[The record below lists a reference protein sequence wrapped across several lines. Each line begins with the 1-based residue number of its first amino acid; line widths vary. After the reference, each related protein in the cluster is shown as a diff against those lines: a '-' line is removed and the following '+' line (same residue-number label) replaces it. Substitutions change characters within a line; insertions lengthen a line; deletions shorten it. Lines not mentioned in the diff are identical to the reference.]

1 VSKNLFK
8 NLGFLTISQAANYVL
23 PLITIPYITRI
34 VGPENY
40 GLIEFGMVAMLYFSA
55 VVIYGFNTTA
65 TRKIAE
71 TPENIPKVSNVFSAV
86 VYTRLLLFGV
96 STVLFAITM
105 LLVPKFVEQSK
116 LMLYAYPIVL
126 GWALY
131 PDFLFQGLQKL
142 QVVAIANFAVKTI
155 AAALVFI
162 LLREPEDYYLVL
174 GINSVAQLAVGLFTL
189 LYAFKLVKGLRLFKP
204 MWRSIK
210 AYIQNGLYVF
220 LSHFFTRIYTF
231 GSIIFLGL
239 MLSDEELGIF
249 AAGMKLITVAQSF
262 LFLPLFGALFPYLA
276 KLYRENRTE
285 YTIQFRR
292 AFLIMMAATVFS
304 AAVLLVF
311 PDFFIHLVF
320 GTKYVGVAPYLQI
333 MAPILVVSTISHF
346 SMQQGLIILKKDRV
360 YLFIIIA
367 AGVISLILNFVF
379 IPIARLQGAAWIK
392 LGVDAFLA
400 LAGWIF
406 YKRALQQKTDLAQ

>member
-1 VSKNLFK
+1 MSKNLFK
-8 NLGFLTISQAANYVL
+8 NIGFLTISQGANYVL
-23 PLITIPYITRI
+23 PLLTIPYITRI

-96 STVLFAITM
+96 STMLFVITM
-105 LLVPKFVEQSK
+105 LLVPKFIEQLK
-116 LMLYAYPIVL
+116 LMLYAYLIVL

-142 QVVAIANFAVKTI
+142 QVVAIANFAVKSI
-155 AAALVFI
+155 AAILVFV
-162 LLREPEDYYLVL
+162 LLKKPEDYPLVL
-174 GINSVAQLAVGLFTL
+174 GINSVAQLAVGVFTL

-276 KLYRENRTE
+276 KLYRDNRSE

-292 AFLIMMAATVFS
+292 AFLIMMAATLFS
-304 AAVLLVF
+304 AALLLLF

-360 YLFIIIA
+360 YLFVIIV
-367 AGVISLILNFVF
+367 AGLISLILNFVF
-379 IPIARLQGAAWIK
+379 IPTARLQGAAWIK
-392 LGVDAFLA
+392 LGVDVFLA

-406 YKRALQQKTDLAQ
+406 YKRALRQKATLAQ

>member
-1 VSKNLFK
+1 
-8 NLGFLTISQAANYVL
+8 
-23 PLITIPYITRI
+23 
-34 VGPENY
+34 
-40 GLIEFGMVAMLYFSA
+40 
-55 VVIYGFNTTA
+55 
-65 TRKIAE
+65 
-71 TPENIPKVSNVFSAV
+71 
-86 VYTRLLLFGV
+86 
-96 STVLFAITM
+96 
-105 LLVPKFVEQSK
+105 
-116 LMLYAYPIVL
+116 
-126 GWALY
+126 
-131 PDFLFQGLQKL
+131 
-142 QVVAIANFAVKTI
+142 
-155 AAALVFI
+155 
-162 LLREPEDYYLVL
+162 
-174 GINSVAQLAVGLFTL
+174 
-189 LYAFKLVKGLRLFKP
+189 

-276 KLYRENRTE
+276 KLYRENRSE

-333 MAPILVVSTISHF
+333 MAPILVVSTVSHF

-379 IPIARLQGAAWIK
+379 IPTARLQGAAWIK
-392 LGVDAFLA
+392 LGVDVFLA

-406 YKRALQQKTDLAQ
+406 YKRALRQKAVLA